1 MMRGSPT
8 AFVSRM
14 ALAAGMLAMGTA
26 AAAQEPTGATAAA
39 AASQQ
44 ETGGPATAPAQD
56 TQATDIIVT
65 GTRTTGLRASD
76 SPAPV
81 QVLGNDLLQRTGQ
94 PDLTQALAQNLPSV
108 TIQSFGTD
116 LQQLNLQIKL
126 RGLSPNHTLILVN
139 GKRRHGSANVS
150 VAGGP
155 FGGSAAPDVSFILPD
170 SIDHVE
176 VLQDGA
182 AAQYGTDAIAG
193 VVNFI
198 LKKSD
203 HGGSVDVT
211 GGRYMDQG
219 GKTYTVSGNIGLAPF
234 DGAYLNITA
243 EKKHKGFSF
252 RGDADASVY
261 GTNPTA
267 LRNLATYPGIPQT
280 AYYPYVNRRI
290 GDPKVDQTSVMY
302 NAGYKFGDF
311 ELYSFG
317 SYGHKNATA
326 WENSRNPS
334 VIYCVVGTT
343 GCTGTGS
350 VVTVS
355 GQPRQLFY
363 PSGFD
368 PQQRISE
375 TDYSVTGGLKGDLSG
390 TTFDLATTYGN
401 DFYHIFV
408 QNSGNALLYRNTGFT
423 PTSFSIG
430 TLKANQWSNTLDL
443 THEFDIGLSAPI
455 TVAGGLEYRKEN
467 YALGAGDLASYY
479 GSGSESFFGFSPV
492 NASKNSRTNFSQYL
506 DVTIKPIKQWLI
518 DGAVRHERYSD
529 FGNTTVFKVTSRF
542 DFNEAIAIRGT
553 VSTGF
558 RAPTLAEEFYQGIN
572 VSTNYVQGV
581 FAPNSA
587 AAGALG
593 FGNLGPEKSTNYSAG
608 LVLHPARRLAITVDA
623 YQIQLRNRVVLSSN
637 FYGFRG
643 PYCPQGYSGPSA
655 SNCLPFNQNLYNI
668 YNQPAV
674 YNAMLAALGG
684 QIPPATLYVNSDPAL
699 GRNTDSAAGVYLQT
713 FVNGVKMRTRGI
725 DFVAT
730 YNSDIGPARVDWS
743 LSANYNAN
751 KVQSIRGLPSQLY
764 TSSITPDLTTL
775 IDRYSV
781 ASLEHSTPRV
791 RATAGAFLTWGRF
804 SANLRES
811 FYSST
816 YTLGTAPTGSPI
828 GSGADIRTPVKS
840 AFITDLE
847 VGYQIAKPLR
857 LTLGAN
863 NLFNKYPTR
872 TPYANI
878 RAPQLASGS
887 TSYAGNIYPTGSP
900 FGYNGGFYYAR
911 LGLRF

>member
-1 MMRGSPT
+1 MNSGAPSGH
-8 AFVSRM
+8 VSRM
-14 ALAAGMLAMGTA
+14 AIAIGLLAWGTA
-26 AAAQEPTGATAAA
+26 AAAQEPTGGTAPGATAQQTPTGPT
-39 AASQQ
+39 ASPPDASA
-44 ETGGPATAPAQD
+44 GS
-56 TQATDIIVT
+56 DIIVT

-81 QVLGNDLLQRTGQ
+81 QVLGNDLLNRTGQ

-108 TIQSFGTD
+108 QAQAFGTD
-116 LQQLNLQIKL
+116 LQQVNLQLKL

-139 GKRRHGSANVS
+139 GKRRHGTANVS

-155 FGGSAAPDVSFILPD
+155 YGGSAAPDVSFILPD

-193 VVNFI
+193 VINFI
-198 LKKSD
+198 QKKSD
-203 HGGSVDVT
+203 HGGSLEVT
-211 GGRYMDQG
+211 GGKYMDQG

-243 EKKHKGFSF
+243 ERKRKGFSF

-261 GTNPTA
+261 GTNATA
-267 LRNLATYPGIPQT
+267 VRNLATYPALTQQ

-290 GDPKVDQTSVMY
+290 GDPKVIQTSVMY
-302 NAGYKFGDF
+302 TAGYKFGDF

-334 VIYCVVGTT
+334 VIYCVVGAS
-343 GCTGTGS
+343 GCAVGAGDS
-350 VVTVS
+350 VVTVN
-355 GQPRQLFY
+355 GQPRKLFY

-375 TDYSVTGGLKGDLSG
+375 TDYSVTGGLKGAIAG
-390 TTFDLATTYGN
+390 TTFDLASTYGH
-401 DFYHIFV
+401 DFYNLYV
-408 QNSGNALLYRNTGFT
+408 QKSGNALLYRNTGYT
-423 PTSFSIG
+423 PTSFLIG
-430 TLKANQWSNTLDL
+430 SLAFGQWSNTLDM
-443 THEFDIGLSAPI
+443 THEFDLGLAQPL
-455 TVAGGLEYRKEN
+455 TVAAGLEYRKEK
-467 YALGAGDLASYY
+467 YQLGAGDSASYY

-492 NASKNSRTNFSQYL
+492 NASSNSRTNFSQYL
-506 DVTIKPIKQWLI
+506 DVSVKPIDKWLI
-518 DGAVRHERYSD
+518 DAAVRHEHYSD
-529 FGNTTVFKVTSRF
+529 FGNTTVFKLTTRF
-542 DFNEAIAIRGT
+542 DFSEAIAVRGT

-587 AAGALG
+587 AAGSLG

-608 LVLHPARRLAITVDA
+608 LVLHPMRRLAITIDA
-623 YQIQLRNRVVLSSN
+623 YQIQLRNRIVLSSN

-643 PYCPQGYSGPSA
+643 PYCPQGYNGPSA
-655 SNCLPFNQNLYNI
+655 VNCNPFNQNLYTI

-713 FVNGVKMRTRGI
+713 FVNGIKMRTRGI

-730 YNSDIGPARVDWS
+730 YNSDIGPTHVDWS
-743 LSANYNAN
+743 LSAN
-751 KVQSIRGLPSQLY
+751 
-764 TSSITPDLTTL
+764 
-775 IDRYSV
+775 
-781 ASLEHSTPRV
+781 
-791 RATAGAFLTWGRF
+791 
-804 SANLRES
+804 
-811 FYSST
+811 
-816 YTLGTAPTGSPI
+816 SP
-828 GSGADIRTPVKS
+828 
-840 AFITDLE
+840 
-847 VGYQIAKPLR
+847 
-857 LTLGAN
+857 
-863 NLFNKYPTR
+863 
-872 TPYANI
+872 
-878 RAPQLASGS
+878 LA
-887 TSYAGNIYPTGSP
+887 
-900 FGYNGGFYYAR
+900 
-911 LGLRF
+911 